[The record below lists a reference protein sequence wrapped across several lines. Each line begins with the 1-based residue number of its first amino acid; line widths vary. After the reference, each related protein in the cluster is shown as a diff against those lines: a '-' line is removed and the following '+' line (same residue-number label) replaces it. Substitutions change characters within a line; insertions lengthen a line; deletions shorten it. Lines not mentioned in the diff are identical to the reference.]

1 MIYSMTAYAR
11 KEVKGD
17 WGTAVWE
24 IRSVNQRYLETY
36 FRLPEQFRGLEP
48 VLRERFRQ
56 RLARGKVECHLRYEA
71 NPAAK
76 SELNI
81 NEALANQVIKAANQ
95 VMHMTGELSRINPFQ
110 IMQWPGVM
118 EKPEQDMDS
127 INKALLAC
135 FDDAIIEF
143 IDARGREGDNM
154 KALIE
159 QRLTA
164 ISEEVV
170 KVRAR
175 MPEIL
180 QWQRERL
187 LTKFEEAK
195 IELDATRVEQELI
208 LLAQKSDVAEELDR
222 LDSHVKEARN
232 VLKKGGSCG
241 RKLDFMM
248 QEFNRESNTLASKSI
263 STDITASGVE
273 LKVLIEQMREQIQ
286 NIE

>member
-48 VLRERFRQ
+48 VLRERFRK

-95 VMHMTGELSRINPFQ
+95 VMHLTGELSRINPFQ

-118 EKPEQDMDS
+118 ETPEQDMDT
-127 INKALLAC
+127 INKELLAA
-135 FDDAIIEF
+135 FDEAVSEF

-159 QRLTA
+159 QRLDA
-164 ISEEVV
+164 ISDEVV

-187 LTKFEEAK
+187 FTKFEEAK

-232 VLKKGGSCG
+232 VMKKGGACG

>member
-17 WGTAVWE
+17 WGSAVWE

-48 VLRERFRQ
+48 LLRERFRQ
-56 RLARGKVECHLRYEA
+56 RLSRGKIECHLRFEA
-71 NPAAK
+71 NPAAQ
-76 SELNI
+76 SHLTI
-81 NEALANQVIKAANQ
+81 NEGLAQQVINAANQ
-95 VMHMTGELSRINPFQ
+95 IMHMTGELSRINPFQ
-110 IMQWPGVM
+110 VMQWPGVM
-118 EKPEQDMDS
+118 ETPEQDMDA
-127 INKALLAC
+127 INQALLSA
-135 FDDAIIEF
+135 FDEGVDEF
-143 IDARGREGDNM
+143 IAARGREGDNM

-159 QRLTA
+159 QRLDA
-164 ISEEVV
+164 ISAEVV

-180 QWQRERL
+180 EWQRERL
-187 LTKFEEAK
+187 FSKFEEAK
-195 IELDATRVEQELI
+195 IELDASRVEQELI

-222 LDSHVKEARN
+222 LDSHVKEAREA
-232 VLKKGGSCG
+232 LKKGGSCG

>member
-17 WGTAVWE
+17 WGSAVWE

-48 VLRERFRQ
+48 MLRERFRQ
-56 RLARGKVECHLRYEA
+56 RLARGKVECALRFEA

-76 SELNI
+76 GELTI
-81 NEALANQVIKAANQ
+81 NETLANQVIKAGEQ
-95 VMHMTGELSRINPFQ
+95 VMHMTGERSRINPFQ
-110 IMQWPGVM
+110 VMQWPGVM
-118 EKPEQDMDS
+118 ETPEQDMDS
-127 INKALLAC
+127 VNKDLLAA
-135 FDDAIIEF
+135 FDEAIGEF
-143 IDARGREGDNM
+143 IEARGREGDNM

-159 QRLTA
+159 QRLDA
-164 ISEEVV
+164 IDAEVT

-175 MPEIL
+175 MPEIIE
-180 QWQRERL
+180 WQRERL
-187 LTKFEEAK
+187 FSKFEDAK
-195 IELDATRVEQELI
+195 IELDSSRVEQELI

-222 LDSHVKEARN
+222 LDSHVKEAHN
-232 VLKKGGSCG
+232 ILKKGGACG
-241 RKLDFMM
+241 RRLDFMM

>member
-17 WGTAVWE
+17 WGTAAWE

-95 VMHMTGELSRINPFQ
+95 IMHMTGELSRINPFQ

-118 EKPEQDMDS
+118 ETPEQDMDS
-127 INKALLAC
+127 INKALLAG
-135 FDDAIIEF
+135 FDEAIVEF

-187 LTKFEEAK
+187 LNKFEEAK

-222 LDSHVKEARN
+222 LDSHIKEARN
-232 VLKKGGSCG
+232 VLKKGGACG

>member
-17 WGTAVWE
+17 WGSAVWE

-48 VLRERFRQ
+48 VLRERFRK
-56 RLARGKVECHLRYEA
+56 RLARGKVECHLRFEA

-76 SELNI
+76 GELSI
-81 NEALANQVIKAANQ
+81 NETLAQQVIGAAKQ
-95 VMHMTGELSRINPFQ
+95 VMTMTGEDSRLNPFQ
-110 IMQWPGVM
+110 VMQWPGVM
-118 EKPEQDMDS
+118 ETPEQDMDT
-127 INKALLAC
+127 INKALLEG
-135 FDDAIIEF
+135 FEQGLSDF
-143 IDARGREGDNM
+143 IDARASEGKNM
-154 KALIE
+154 KALIV
-159 QRLTA
+159 QRLEA
-164 ISEEVV
+164 ITTEVV

-180 QWQRERL
+180 EWQRERL
-187 LTKFEEAK
+187 LSKFEEAK
-195 IELDATRVEQELI
+195 IELDASRVEQELI

-222 LDSHVKEARN
+222 LDSHVKETTN
-232 VLKKGGSCG
+232 ILKKGGSVG
-241 RKLDFMM
+241 RRLDFMM

>member
-95 VMHMTGELSRINPFQ
+95 IMHMTGELSRINPFQ

-118 EKPEQDMDS
+118 ETPEQDMDS
-127 INKALLAC
+127 INKALLAS
-135 FDDAIIEF
+135 FDEAIVEF

-187 LTKFEEAK
+187 LNKFEEAK

-222 LDSHVKEARN
+222 LDSHIKEARN
-232 VLKKGGSCG
+232 VLKKGGACG